1 MQYLFQFSIIN
12 DGSGYEKRD
21 HLNDIFDGFA
31 AKNNTKNPYLEFTS
45 IRTFRR
51 YQLTSILVVDDE
63 PVIMESLAYSLRR
76 EGYEVTVSPNGLEAL
91 ELFDKIHP
99 DLVVLDIMLPGIDG
113 LEVCR
118 RLRARSSVPIIM
130 LTARGDEVDRIL
142 GLEIGADDYLPKPFS
157 FRELLAR
164 IRSVV
169 RRVVLDTQSDGQV
182 LIKIGDLVLDP
193 TARRVQKKQQDLQ
206 LSAREFDLLDFLM
219 RQAGRAC
226 SRQELLNRVWGEDW
240 SGDPRTLEVHIR
252 WLRLKV
258 EDDPTN
264 PVYIQTVRG
273 YGYRFVSPDE
283 LT

>member
-1 MQYLFQFSIIN
+1 M
-12 DGSGYEKRD
+12 
-21 HLNDIFDGFA
+21 
-31 AKNNTKNPYLEFTS
+31 
-45 IRTFRR
+45 
-51 YQLTSILVVDDE
+51 TSILVVDDE

-76 EGYEVTVSPNGLEAL
+76 EGYEVTVSPNGIEAL

-164 IRSVV
+164 IHSVV
-169 RRVVLDTQSDGQV
+169 RRVVLDTQNDGQGI
-182 LIKIGDLVLDP
+182 IKIGDLVQDP
-193 TARRVQKKQQDLQ
+193 IARRVQKNQQDVQ

-226 SRQELLNRVWGEDW
+226 SRQELLNKVWGEDW

>member
-1 MQYLFQFSIIN
+1 M
-12 DGSGYEKRD
+12 
-21 HLNDIFDGFA
+21 
-31 AKNNTKNPYLEFTS
+31 
-45 IRTFRR
+45 
-51 YQLTSILVVDDE
+51 TSILVVDDE

-164 IRSVV
+164 IHSVV
-169 RRVVLDTQSDGQV
+169 RRVELDTQIEEQGI
-182 LIKIGDLVLDP
+182 IKIGDLVQDP
-193 TARRVQKKQQDLQ
+193 VARRVQKNEQDVQ

-226 SRQELLNRVWGEDW
+226 SRQELLNKVWGEDW

-264 PVYIQTVRG
+264 PIYIQTVRG

>member
-1 MQYLFQFSIIN
+1 
-12 DGSGYEKRD
+12 
-21 HLNDIFDGFA
+21 
-31 AKNNTKNPYLEFTS
+31 
-45 IRTFRR
+45 
-51 YQLTSILVVDDE
+51 LTSILVVDDE

-91 ELFDKIHP
+91 ELFDKINP
-99 DLVVLDIMLPGIDG
+99 DLVVLDVMLPGIDG

-118 RLRARSSVPIIM
+118 RLRTRSSVPIIM

-169 RRVVLDTQSDGQV
+169 RRVVLDTQSDNLGM
-182 LIKIGDLVLDP
+182 IKIGDLVLDP
-193 TARRVQKKQQDLQ
+193 IARRVQKKQQDVQ

-226 SRQELLNRVWGEDW
+226 SRQELLNRVWGEEW

>member
-1 MQYLFQFSIIN
+1 M
-12 DGSGYEKRD
+12 
-21 HLNDIFDGFA
+21 
-31 AKNNTKNPYLEFTS
+31 
-45 IRTFRR
+45 
-51 YQLTSILVVDDE
+51 TSILVVDDE

-76 EGYEVTVSPNGLEAL
+76 EGYEVSVSPNGLEAL

-118 RLRARSSVPIIM
+118 RLRSRSAVPIIM

-164 IRSVV
+164 IRSLV
-169 RRVVLDTQSDGQV
+169 RRVVLDTQSDAQGI
-182 LIKIGDLVLDP
+182 LKIGDLVLDP
-193 TARRVQKKQQDLQ
+193 TARRVQKKQQDMQ

>member
-1 MQYLFQFSIIN
+1 
-12 DGSGYEKRD
+12 
-21 HLNDIFDGFA
+21 
-31 AKNNTKNPYLEFTS
+31 
-45 IRTFRR
+45 
-51 YQLTSILVVDDE
+51 LTSILVVDDE

-164 IRSVV
+164 IHSVV
-169 RRVVLDTQSDGQV
+169 RRVELDTQIEEQGI
-182 LIKIGDLVLDP
+182 IKIGDLVQDP
-193 TARRVQKKQQDLQ
+193 VARRVQKNEQDVQ

-226 SRQELLNRVWGEDW
+226 SRQELLNKVWGEDW

-264 PVYIQTVRG
+264 PIYIQTVRG